1 MRPSP
6 AKIQQVCISALL
18 ICTSAVFLY
27 TAGFGTFSA
36 MTQRALLMALLSPV
50 AFFSLKKGDDT
61 RGESIFNI
69 LLAVMIMAVNIYVM
83 VVWEDRVFKSGE
95 ILTSDVVVGTILVI
109 LILIATQK
117 TNGTSLTVTAGL
129 FLVYALLGPYF
140 PSFLAHRGESWS
152 RLVNFLMMSTDG
164 IYGIPM
170 DVASTYIIVFIVF
183 GAFMEALGGG
193 QWFVEVAYSLA
204 GRFRGGPAK
213 AAIFGSACMGAITGS
228 PPASVATIGTFTIP
242 LMKKVGYPPTVA
254 GAIEAVASTGGL
266 FTPPVMG
273 AGAFI
278 MAQYLNM
285 PYWNVCIAAIVPAV
299 LYYLSLMFVADA
311 RAVKGNLVGL
321 PREELPSFWKA
332 MKARGHLGIPVLFLV
347 VSIASGFSPMR
358 AAFWSIVIMIAVSF
372 FSRLTRPTPAKIL
385 SALEAGAKQAI
396 QIVITCA
403 AAGIIVG
410 VFLITGLGAKLTYTL
425 IAFAQGD
432 LFWAA
437 FWSMVIANI
446 LGLPLPATAVYL
458 ILVTILVPVLTK
470 VGAVPIAAHLFIWI
484 YASIGAITP
493 PVAIA
498 AYCAAAIAQTN
509 PDKTGWL
516 AFRFGIPAFIIPFM
530 FIWNPAVILQGTPID
545 IIIAVTAE
553 VIGVMCLVGAMEGY
567 LFAYL
572 GIAARC
578 IIGVAAGFMMYPK
591 PATQLIGVAVI
602 GAAYLSNLAFK
613 PKPPAPKPPVGGAE
627 KGGGAPAH

>member
-1 MRPSP
+1 MNLSL
-6 AKIQQVCISALL
+6 AKIQHACISALL
-18 ICTSAVFLY
+18 IFTSAIFLY
-27 TAGFGTFSA
+27 TAGFGTFSS
-36 MTQRALLMALLSPV
+36 MTQRALLMALLAPI
-50 AFFSLKKGDDT
+50 AFFNLKKADDAKWKN
-61 RGESIFNI
+61 IFNI
-69 LLAVMIMAVNIYVM
+69 MLALLMMAVNIYVM

-95 ILTSDVVVGTILVI
+95 IIMSDVVIGTILI
-109 LILIATQK
+109 LLILIATYR
-117 TNGTSLTVTAGL
+117 TNGWSLTITAGL
-129 FLVYALLGPYF
+129 FVLYAILGPFF
-140 PSFLAHRGESWS
+140 PSFLAHRGESWP

-193 QWFVEVAYSLA
+193 KWFVDVAYALA

-213 AAIFGSACMGAITGS
+213 ASIFGSACMGAITGS

-242 LMKKVGYPPTVA
+242 LMKKVGYPPRVA
-254 GAIEAVASTGGL
+254 AAIEAVASTGGL

-278 MAQYLNM
+278 MAQYLNV
-285 PYWNVCIAAIVPAV
+285 PYWNVCIAAIVPAI

-321 PREELPSFWKA
+321 PRAELPSFWKA
-332 MKARGHLGIPVLFLV
+332 MKDRGHLGIPVVFLV

-358 AAFWSIVIMIAVSF
+358 AAFWSIVIMVVVSF
-372 FSRLTRPTPAKIL
+372 FSKLTRPTPSKIL
-385 SALEAGAKQAI
+385 SALEAGANQAV
-396 QIVITCA
+396 QIVMTCA
-403 AAGIIVG
+403 AAGLIVG

-425 IAFAQGD
+425 IAFAQGN

-437 FWSMVIANI
+437 FWSMIIANI

-458 ILVTILVPVLTK
+458 ILVTILVPVLVK
-470 VGAVPIAAHLFIWI
+470 VGAAPIAAHLFIWI

-498 AYCAAAIAQTN
+498 AYTAAALANTN

-530 FIWNPAVILQGTPID
+530 FIWNPSVILQGD
-545 IIIAVTAE
+545 LVNIIIAVSAE
-553 VIGVMCLVGAMEGY
+553 VIGVMCLVGALEGFIFVY
-567 LFAYL
+567 LSL
-572 GIAARC
+572 AARC
-578 IIGVAAGFMMYPK
+578 VIGIASAFMMYPK
-591 PATQLIGVAVI
+591 VSNQLIGLAVI
-602 GAAYLSNLAFK
+602 VVAFLINTVFK
-613 PKPPAPKPPVGGAE
+613 PKVPAPKSPLINVRKESGL
-627 KGGGAPAH
+627 